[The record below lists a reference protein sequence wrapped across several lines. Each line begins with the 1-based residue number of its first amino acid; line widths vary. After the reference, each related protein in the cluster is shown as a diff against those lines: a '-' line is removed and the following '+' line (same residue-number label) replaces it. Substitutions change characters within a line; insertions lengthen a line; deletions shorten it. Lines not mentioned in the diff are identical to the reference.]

1 MFFPDWLSQQSVQNP
16 YKIAL
21 SFYPTATQGQP
32 PQAQN
37 WTFAHLDW
45 LSHQWAEQLQAW
57 GISRGDRV
65 AILATNQP
73 HYLILIHALTKCEAI
88 AVFLNIR
95 LTATELSWQ
104 IQHSQTTYL
113 CYDDFT
119 ASTATA
125 IHHQLP
131 NLNIL
136 NILKNL
142 PLSQFPTASES
153 IIQTSPTSFHRL
165 NFQNLQ
171 GIFFTSGTTGK
182 PKAVPLTYGNHF
194 FSAIAST
201 LKIGSNPDD
210 NWLLCMPLF
219 HVGGL
224 AIAWRSLINGTQITL
239 LPKFD
244 VESVLN
250 MILPSKISL
259 ISLVPT
265 MLTRLLQH
273 DQWHSLQSLRGILL
287 GGDAIHPELLQICL
301 ERNLSIMPTYG
312 MTEAASQITTLL
324 TYELRAKQGSSGL
337 PLLGMEVKIVSTT
350 DDALDTA
357 PDLPRGEV
365 GQIVIRG
372 ENVMG
377 GYLHHSKPQQG
388 QWFATGDL
396 GYSDRDGYLYVINRR
411 TDLII
416 SGGEN
421 IYPSEVEAILLQHPA
436 IAECCVFGK
445 EDKEWGAIVV
455 AAIVLQKN
463 DQSLSLDSVRTFC
476 QQQGLSSYKLPKAI
490 HICPSLSKSASGK
503 ILRQQVSLV

>member
-1 MFFPDWLSQQSVQNP
+1 MTIPNSIVEAAQS
-16 YKIAL
+16 
-21 SFYPTATQGQP
+21 
-32 PQAQN
+32 
-37 WTFAHLDW
+37 WTFAQIDQ
-45 LSHQWAEQLQAW
+45 LSCQWAEQLRSW
-57 GISRGDRV
+57 GIGIGDRV

-73 HYLILIHALTKCEAI
+73 HYLILLHALTRCGAI

-95 LTATELSWQ
+95 LTEVELSWQ
-104 IQHSQTTYL
+104 IQHSDSSYL
-113 CYDDFT
+113 CCDH
-119 ASTATA
+119 STEATA
-125 IHHQLP
+125 QSLHNQFP
-131 NLNIL
+131 NL
-136 NILKNL
+136 KAMS
-142 PLSQFPTASES
+142 LSQFSMEWNDDIAQVSDRNSLVNHNHINLQS
-153 IIQTSPTSFHRL
+153 I
-165 NFQNLQ
+165 Q

-201 LKIGSNPDD
+201 LRIGTQPDD

-244 VESVLN
+244 VESVLS
-250 MILPSKISL
+250 MILPAKISL

-287 GGDAIHPELLQICL
+287 GGDAIHPQLLQICL
-301 ERNLSIMPTYG
+301 DRNLPIMPTYG

-324 TYELRAKQGSSGL
+324 PHELRAKQGSSGL
-337 PLLGMEVKIVSTT
+337 PLLGMEVKIVATT
-350 DDALDTA
+350 NDTLDTA
-357 PDLPRGEV
+357 PALPRGEV

-377 GYLHHSKPQQG
+377 GYLHQGKSQQG

-396 GYSDRDGYLYVINRR
+396 GYGDRDGYLYVINRR

-445 EDKEWGAIVV
+445 EDKEWGAIVI
-455 AAIVLQKN
+455 AAIILHQPLSSI
-463 DQSLSLDSVRTFC
+463 SLAEIRDFC
-476 QQQGLSSYKLPKAI
+476 RQQGLSSYKIPKAI
-490 HICPSLSKSASGK
+490 DIRHSLPKSASGK
-503 ILRQQVSLV
+503 ILRQQVSLA